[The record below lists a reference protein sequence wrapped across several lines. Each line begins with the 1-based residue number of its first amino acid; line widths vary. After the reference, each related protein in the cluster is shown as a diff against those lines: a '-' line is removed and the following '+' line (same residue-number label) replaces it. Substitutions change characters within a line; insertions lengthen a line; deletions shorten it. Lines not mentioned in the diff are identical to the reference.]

1 MVFVGLDA
9 HQGLF
14 VATILDP
21 ANTHVKQF
29 KVKGTLDKFIVTLRK
44 HLHGRPC
51 RICFEASCD
60 YGHLYDRLKKV
71 AQQVVVAHPG
81 KLRLIYADKRKNDKI
96 DAFKLAKLLYAELV
110 PQVHVP
116 DEVVRSWR
124 RTIELR
130 TTLVHKRTRAKVSQR
145 ALLRGC
151 GISMPKKLWSKKG
164 LAWLSTVTLPTEADA
179 LHRDMLLDELD
190 HFERQ
195 IKRATR
201 YLDRVGS
208 QHPGVWL
215 LRTIPGVGPR
225 TSEAVMAYIDRP
237 HRFRRNN
244 QIGAY
249 FGLVPC
255 QDQSAGRNRLGH
267 ITREGPATVRALLVE
282 AAWWGVRHD
291 PTLKAYFEKRC
302 GKNGERK
309 KIAIVA
315 TAHYLARVMLAML
328 KSGEVWRPAA

>member
-1 MVFVGLDA
+1 MRRDRCAAATCCASPSSRASPQGHLRQPHRTTAAQSQPLSDGLTNRA
-9 HQGLF
+9 PP
-14 VATILDP
+14 VRRYNATGS
-21 ANTHVKQF
+21 
-29 KVKGTLDKFIVTLRK
+29 VKGTLDKFIVTLRK

-164 LAWLSTVTLPTEADA
+164 LAWLSTVTLPTEADT

-201 YLDRVGS
+201 DLDGVGS

-215 LRTIPGVGPR
+215 LRTTPGYQPPALDHGPPRRSWPTSIGRTASAATIKSAR
-225 TSEAVMAYIDRP
+225 TS
-237 HRFRRNN
+237 
-244 QIGAY
+244 
-249 FGLVPC
+249 
-255 QDQSAGRNRLGH
+255 
-267 ITREGPATVRALLVE
+267 
-282 AAWWGVRHD
+282 AW
-291 PTLKAYFEKRC
+291 
-302 GKNGERK
+302 
-309 KIAIVA
+309 
-315 TAHYLARVMLAML
+315 YLARI
-328 KSGEVWRPAA
+328 SPPAVTV